1 MALFLGFMFE
11 LLLLV
16 CMAICSCVF
25 TCVLVCFFLIFLSNL
40 CVVYCFSWFRWCN
53 YYFSSILL
61 LIFTLCVLCCDQV
74 QLCQLS
80 DQRVVV
86 DQLKQI
92 TSSLSNLVGANS
104 ADDIKQL
111 TVVDMDRYLQL
122 SQTFTDRSR
131 QIEAVYRQA
140 NDVMYSVHL
149 CFGGSTIPGIYPGP
163 LSLPSLHGLVQVV
176 LRWFLPLLEKKRQVL
191 LCSWPC
197 YPDCWH
203 TGLLHASLIGS
214 NPHRLK
220 GQRGWAPSWWTS
232 QSMLSLYNYSK
243 SFVFIFYWSHCINN
257 NSISNSDC
265 KHKL

>member
-1 MALFLGFMFE
+1 M
-11 LLLLV
+11 
-16 CMAICSCVF
+16 
-25 TCVLVCFFLIFLSNL
+25 
-40 CVVYCFSWFRWCN
+40 
-53 YYFSSILL
+53 
-61 LIFTLCVLCCDQV
+61 LCCDQV

-163 LSLPSLHGLVQVV
+163 LSLAIPPWVGAGRIAMVSSTAGEETASFALQLA
-176 LRWFLPLLEKKRQVL
+176 LLSRLLAYWFIA
-191 LCSWPC
+191 C
-197 YPDCWH
+197 
-203 TGLLHASLIGS
+203 
-214 NPHRLK
+214 
-220 GQRGWAPSWWTS
+220 
-232 QSMLSLYNYSK
+232 
-243 SFVFIFYWSHCINN
+243 
-257 NSISNSDC
+257 
-265 KHKL
+265 